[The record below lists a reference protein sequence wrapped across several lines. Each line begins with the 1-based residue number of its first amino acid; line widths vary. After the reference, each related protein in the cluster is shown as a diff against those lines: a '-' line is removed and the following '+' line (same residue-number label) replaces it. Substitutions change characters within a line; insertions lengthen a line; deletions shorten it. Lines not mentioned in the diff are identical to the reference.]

1 MISGPQK
8 AVTIMKKREEAL
20 DALRG
25 LAILLMVL
33 SSSISFGILPAW
45 MYHAQVPPPYHVFK
59 PELPGI
65 TWVDLVFPFF
75 LFTMGAA
82 IPLALHKKLDSQS
95 ALKTA
100 GQVVQRFLL
109 LVVFALFTFY
119 ARAWVLSA
127 TAGWKEY
134 LLSIACFF
142 VLFLM
147 YGSFNQL
154 KSKTFAWGIKIAGF
168 ALAAA
173 FLYGYPF
180 KNGFSL
186 NSSDIIIIV
195 LANMA
200 LFGTLIWWLT
210 RNYPLLRIGILPLV
224 MAILL
229 TAKEAGSWN
238 SAFFNWSP
246 LPWMYK
252 FYYLKYLF
260 IVLPG
265 TFAGEWLLDRNASP
279 IGQLTT
285 GAKAKLS
292 RIAILCG
299 LLLICNV
306 VCLYA
311 RWLSPNLLLS
321 AVLSLF
327 LLRQLKRMD
336 EGSDKI
342 LFIKFANAGAYLLIL
357 GLFFEAFEGGIKKD
371 SSTFSYYFLTTGLAF
386 LTLLSF
392 CIFERLG
399 YIKAIITYLGDN
411 GKNPMV
417 AYTAGNLF
425 LIPLL
430 KLSGTDVYL
439 DNLANLPAGGF
450 LRGLIFTGV
459 VSLITLCCTRVKL
472 FWKT

>member
-1 MISGPQK
+1 
-8 AVTIMKKREEAL
+8 MKKREEAL

-82 IPLALHKKLDSQS
+82 IPLALQKKLSEQS
-95 ALKTA
+95 VFKTV
-100 GQVVQRFLL
+100 GQLVQRYLL

-119 ARAWVLSA
+119 ARAWVMSG
-127 TAGWKEY
+127 TPGWKEQ
-134 LLSIACFF
+134 LLSIGCFL
-142 VLFLM
+142 VLFMM
-147 YGSFNQL
+147 YARFSKL
-154 KSKTFAWGIKIAGF
+154 KNPMLALAIKIVGF

-173 FLYGYPF
+173 FLIWYPF
-180 KNGFSL
+180 KSGFSL

-200 LFGTLIWWLT
+200 FFGTLIWWLT
-210 RNYPLLRIGILPLV
+210 RNHPLLRIGILPLL

-229 TAKEAGSWN
+229 TAKDVGTWN

-252 FYYLKYLF
+252 LYYLKYLF

-265 TFAGEWLLDRNASP
+265 TFAGEWLLNRSTSP
-279 IGQLTT
+279 LQDLME
-285 GAKAKLS
+285 GAKARLLS
-292 RIAILCG
+292 AGALCW
-299 LLLICNV
+299 LLLISNV
-306 VCLYA
+306 VCLYM
-311 RWLSPNLLLS
+311 RWLVPNLLVS
-321 AVLSLF
+321 AVLSMF
-327 LLRQLKRMD
+327 LLQLLKKLND
-336 EGSDKI
+336 GSDKT
-342 LFIKFANAGAYLLIL
+342 LFTKFANAGVYLLVL

-371 SSTFSYYFLTTGLAF
+371 ISTFSYYFLNTGLAF
-386 LTLLSF
+386 LVLLSLT
-392 CIFERLG
+392 IFERLG
-399 YIKAIITYLGDN
+399 YFSAIITYLGNN

-430 KLSGTDVYL
+430 KLTGAEVYL
-439 DNLANLPAGGF
+439 DSVASLPAGGF
-450 LRGLIFTGV
+450 IRGLIFTGT
-459 VSLITLCCTRVKL
+459 VSLITLYCTRAKL

>member
-1 MISGPQK
+1 
-8 AVTIMKKREEAL
+8 MKKREQAL

-33 SSSISFGILPAW
+33 SSSIAFGILPAW

-82 IPLALHKKLDSQS
+82 IPLAMQKKISEQP

-100 GQVVQRFLL
+100 GQIVQRYLL

-119 ARAWVLSA
+119 ARAWVMENEPV
-127 TAGWKEY
+127 WKTQ
-134 LLSIACFF
+134 LLSVGCFF
-142 VLFLM
+142 LLFLM
-147 YGSFNQL
+147 YAHF
-154 KSKTFAWGIKIAGF
+154 SKLQHKGIATGIKVTGF
-168 ALAAA
+168 GLAAL
-173 FLYGYPF
+173 FLYTYPF
-180 KNGFSL
+180 KNGFNL
-186 NSSDIIIIV
+186 ANSDIIIIV

-200 LFGTLIWWLT
+200 LFGTFIWWFT
-210 RNYPLLRIGILPLV
+210 RNRPLLRMGLLPLV
-224 MAILL
+224 MAVLL
-229 TAKEAGSWN
+229 TAKDTGAWN
-238 SAFFNWSP
+238 SALFNWSP

-265 TFAGEWLLDRNASP
+265 TFAGEWLLARAKSDDQ
-279 IGQLTT
+279 QLLKNKGT
-285 GAKAKLS
+285 GLAAL
-292 RIAILCG
+292 LCLF
-299 LLLICNV
+299 LLLCNV
-306 VCLYA
+306 VCLYK
-311 RWLSPNLLLS
+311 RWLVPNVLITTTLSLLL
-321 AVLSLF
+321 LQ
-327 LLRQLKRMD
+327 LLKNMT
-336 EGSDKI
+336 EGADKM
-342 LFIKFANAGAYLLIL
+342 LYQRFAQAGVYLLIL

-371 SSTFSYYFLTTGLAF
+371 ISTFSYYFVTTGLAF

-392 CIFERLG
+392 VIFE
-399 YIKAIITYLGDN
+399 KAGRFTGFITYLGNN

-417 AYTAGNLF
+417 AYTAGNLL

-430 KLSGTDVYL
+430 KITGGDALLDSLSG
-439 DNLANLPAGGF
+439 LPAGGF
-450 LRGLIFTGV
+450 LRGLVFTGI
-459 VSLITLCCTRVKL
+459 VSLITLYCTRAKL

>member
-1 MISGPQK
+1 
-8 AVTIMKKREEAL
+8 MKKREEAL

-82 IPLALHKKLDSQS
+82 IPLALQKKLKEQS
-95 ALKTA
+95 VFKTA
-100 GQVVQRFLL
+100 IQLVQRYFL

-119 ARAWVLSA
+119 ARAWVMS
-127 TAGWKEY
+127 GSPGFKEH
-134 LLSIACFF
+134 LLSVGCFF

-147 YGSFNQL
+147 YAQFPGLQN
-154 KSKTFAWGIKIAGF
+154 KTVALTIKVIGF
-168 ALAAA
+168 AMAVA
-173 FLYGYPF
+173 FLTVYPF
-180 KNGFSL
+180 KNGFDF

-200 LFGTLIWWLT
+200 FFGTLIWWFT
-210 RNYPLLRIGILPLV
+210 RNHPLLRIGILPLL

-229 TAKEAGSWN
+229 TAKDAGSWN
-238 SAFFNWSP
+238 SLVFNWSP
-246 LPWMYK
+246 APWMYK
-252 FYYLKYLF
+252 LYYLKYLF

-265 TFAGEWLLDRNASP
+265 TFAGEWLLNRNAAP
-279 IGQLTT
+279 VQELVT
-285 GAKAKLS
+285 GAKAKL
-292 RIAILCG
+292 RGVAVLCW
-299 LLLICNV
+299 LLLIGNV
-306 VCLYA
+306 VCLYM
-311 RWLSPNLLLS
+311 RWLVPNLLMT
-321 AVLSLF
+321 AVLSI
-327 LLRQLKRMD
+327 LLLQLLKKVNK
-336 EGSDKI
+336 GSDQA
-342 LFIKFANAGAYLLIL
+342 LFAKFANTGVYLLIL

-371 SSTFSYYFLTTGLAF
+371 ISTFSYYFLNTGLAF
-386 LTLLSF
+386 LVLLSF
-392 CIFERLG
+392 TIFERLG
-399 YIKAIITYLGDN
+399 YFAAFISYLSSN

-417 AYTAGNLF
+417 AYTAGNLL

-430 KLSGTDVYL
+430 KLSGTAVYL
-439 DNLANLPAGGF
+439 DSLAHLPAGGF

-459 VSLITLCCTRVKL
+459 VSLLTVYCTRTRL

>member
-1 MISGPQK
+1 
-8 AVTIMKKREEAL
+8 MKKREEAL

-82 IPLALHKKLDSQS
+82 IPLALQKKLTEQS
-95 ALKTA
+95 VVKTV
-100 GQVVQRFLL
+100 GQLVQRYAL

-119 ARAWVLSA
+119 ARAWVMSG
-127 TAGWKEY
+127 TPGWKEH
-134 LLSIACFF
+134 LLSIGCFF
-142 VLFLM
+142 VLFMM
-147 YGSFNQL
+147 YARFSNL
-154 KSKTFAWGIKIAGF
+154 KNKALALGIKIVGF
-168 ALAAA
+168 ALAAT
-173 FLYGYPF
+173 FLYLYPF

-186 NSSDIIIIV
+186 GSSDIIIIV

-200 LFGTLIWWLT
+200 FFGTLIWWLT
-210 RNYPLLRIGILPLV
+210 RNHPLLRIGILPLV

-229 TAKEAGSWN
+229 TAKDAGTWN

-265 TFAGEWLLDRNASP
+265 TFAGEWLLNRNVSS
-279 IGQLTT
+279 IQDLVD
-285 GAKAKLS
+285 GAKAKLLS
-292 RIAILCG
+292 VGMLCWV
-299 LLLICNV
+299 LLICNV
-306 VCLYA
+306 VCLYM
-311 RWLSPNLLLS
+311 RWLVPNLFIS
-321 AVLSLF
+321 AALSL
-327 LLRQLKRMD
+327 LLLQQIKRLG
-336 EGSDKI
+336 EGSDKV
-342 LFIKFANAGAYLLIL
+342 LFTKLANAGVYLLIL

-371 SSTFSYYFLTTGLAF
+371 ISTFSYYFLTTGLAF
-386 LTLLSF
+386 LVLLSF
-392 CIFERLG
+392 TIFERLG
-399 YIKAIITYLGDN
+399 YISAIISYLGNN

-417 AYTAGNLF
+417 AYTAGNLL

-430 KLSGTDVYL
+430 KITGTDVYL
-439 DNLANLPAGGF
+439 DSVANLPAGGF

-459 VSLITLCCTRVKL
+459 VSLITLYCTRARL

>member
-1 MISGPQK
+1 
-8 AVTIMKKREEAL
+8 MKKREEAL

-82 IPLALHKKLDSQS
+82 IPLALQKKLGSQS
-95 ALKTA
+95 AFKTA
-100 GQVVQRFLL
+100 GQLVQRYLL
-109 LVVFALFTFY
+109 LVIFALFTFY
-119 ARAWVLSA
+119 ARAWVMSG
-127 TAGWKEY
+127 TPDWKTQ
-134 LLSIACFF
+134 LLSIACFL

-147 YGSFNQL
+147 YARFERIQNKML
-154 KSKTFAWGIKIAGF
+154 ALGIKVTGF
-168 ALAAA
+168 VLAIA
-173 FLYGYPF
+173 FLMTYPF
-180 KNGFSL
+180 KNGFDL
-186 NSSDIIIIV
+186 ASSDIIIIV

-200 LFGTLIWWLT
+200 FFGTLIWWLT
-210 RNYPLLRIGILPLV
+210 RNAPLLRIGLLPLF

-229 TAKEAGSWN
+229 TAKDAGTWN

-265 TFAGEWLLDRNASP
+265 TFAGEWLLSRSASP
-279 IGQLTT
+279 IQDLAA
-285 GAKAKLS
+285 GAKTKLLS
-292 RIAILCG
+292 VGVLCW

-306 VCLYA
+306 TCLYM
-311 RWLSPNLLLS
+311 RWLVPNLLIS
-321 AVLSLF
+321 GGLSL
-327 LLRQLKRMD
+327 LLLVQLQKLN
-336 EGSDKI
+336 EGSDKT
-342 LFIKFANAGAYLLIL
+342 LFSKFAQTGVYLLIL

-371 SSTFSYYFLTTGLAF
+371 ISTFSYYFVNTGLAF
-386 LTLLSF
+386 LVLLSF
-392 CIFERLG
+392 TIFERLG
-399 YIKAIITYLGDN
+399 YFSALISYLGNN

-417 AYTAGNLF
+417 AYTAGNLL
-425 LIPLL
+425 LIPLM

-439 DNLANLPAGGF
+439 DSVGNLPAGGF

-459 VSLITLCCTRVKL
+459 VSIITLYCTRAKL